1 MKPTRTN
8 STEAAYQKRASL
20 LIERFAVECCISDWS
35 DIQPIDIA
43 RWAIHKRTS
52 LRPASWRQYRSALAY
67 HFQQLGVDRGNIH
80 AYDDAIQLLQNAG
93 SEKCLRG
100 KDVPR
105 RTSSSKKRSLTQSE
119 LEAITCYLDQHK
131 TRWSL
136 TTALWLQSAVLTGLR
151 PAEWKSAR
159 LELLTT
165 GKYELIL
172 LNAKNSN
179 GRGNGDA
186 RTLLLGDMRQEDVK
200 TIQTHIDFVCAVVS
214 RNFWERYYREC
225 RKTLYRATRA
235 LWPSRDSYPTLY
247 TGRHQ
252 FSANAKKTGFSK
264 AEVAALL
271 GHGSTETAGIHY
283 GKKRSGV
290 VGMTI
295 SPSQGDVARLQI
307 NQPNVLKN

>member
-1 MKPTRTN
+1 MKPTRTS
-8 STEAAYQKRASL
+8 STEVAYQKRASL
-20 LIERFAVECCISDWS
+20 LIETFGIECGVAGWS

-67 HFQQLGVDRGNIH
+67 HFQQLGADHGNVN
-80 AYDDAIQLLQNAG
+80 AYDDAIQLLKNAG
-93 SEKCLRG
+93 SEKCIRG
-100 KDVPR
+100 KGAPS

-119 LEAITCYLDQHK
+119 LKAIIFYLDQHK

-136 TTALWLQSAVLTGLR
+136 ATALWLQSAVLTGLR
-151 PAEWKSAR
+151 PAEWKSAS

-179 GRGNGDA
+179 CRGNGDD
-186 RTLLLGDMRQEDVK
+186 RTLQLGDIDQADLK
-200 TIQTHIDFVCAVVS
+200 IIQAHIEFVGVVVGHKV
-214 RNFWERYYREC
+214 WERYYREC
-225 RKTLYRATRA
+225 RKTLYRATRT
-235 LWPSRDSYPTLY
+235 LWPNRTSYPTLY

-252 FSANAKKTGFSK
+252 FSANAKKAGLSK

-271 GHGSTETAGIHY
+271 GHASMETAGIHY

-290 VGMTI
+290 VGFTVT
-295 SPSQGDVARLQI
+295 PSSGDVARLKI
-307 NQPNVLKN
+307 IQPNVLKN